1 MDAREV
7 DLFLGL
13 PKGSFD
19 HIPSY
24 CRAEALDA
32 IRNVRELEERN
43 LFHRGV
49 HYVALMDLSDSTKN
63 AEPLGQKLHEKRVQ
77 SFVTGAVAALG
88 QFRPQSYSH
97 FLKQTGDAVLMI
109 FSCFDDLYSWWKQSE
124 ENFLFH
130 SGEANREL
138 EPKISTLFRIRAK
151 TVVHLGEISYQKRKN
166 PISVAAKQ
174 MFTTRKKIN
183 PPHFEPA
190 RPRGWKTKPIF
201 LLRPRRRARSS
212 RAHYQKPKKKPTTT
226 AWPAD
231 KKQKTG
237 CAPSPPPRVFSVR
250 VGHVLLTRSFPL
262 ASPFGLPVYVARLP
276 AAPFSARVGDAKT
289 KRPARFHMPGA

>member
-151 TVVHLGEISYQKRKN
+151 TVVHLGEISYQNRTD
-166 PISVAAKQ
+166 PISVAVNQ
-174 MFTTRKKIN
+174 VFKIEKSFS
-183 PPHFEPA
+183 PGQLGATQRVVEIARSFFRDHGIEPA
-190 RPRGWKTKPIF
+190 QVGQVTLPGDETGTNIW
-201 LLRPRRRARSS
+201 LLDEHKR
-212 RAHYQKPKKKPTTT
+212 T
-226 AWPAD
+226 
-231 KKQKTG
+231 
-237 CAPSPPPRVFSVR
+237 
-250 VGHVLLTRSFPL
+250 
-262 ASPFGLPVYVARLP
+262 
-276 AAPFSARVGDAKT
+276 DAEL
-289 KRPARFHMPGA
+289 